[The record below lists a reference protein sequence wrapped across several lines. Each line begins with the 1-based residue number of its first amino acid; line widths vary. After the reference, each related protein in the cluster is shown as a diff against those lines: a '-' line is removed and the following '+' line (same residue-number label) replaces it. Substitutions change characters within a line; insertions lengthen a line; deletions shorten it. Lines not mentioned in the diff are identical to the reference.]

1 MSGLR
6 LPARTRAVPGGRR
19 PRYSYRPADQKR
31 LTSTRVAADIVSP
44 SLQDL
49 LSLAADRAAT
59 ELARSERIHES
70 EIRESLSRIVRL
82 GIAASDAESGVLG
95 EERREM
101 LSPVPRHYAD
111 ALRSALLA
119 IISQEGASVSG
130 VELATVLT
138 AMDSMNPLLGAV
150 SANEFTRHLTNAD
163 AVNAV
168 VEIAHDMRSPL
179 TSILFLVETLRRGRS
194 GPVTT
199 VQERQLGLIY
209 GAALGLNTLACDVI
223 DAVRGGQ
230 RLVDGRPIP
239 FSIAEVILGVCDT
252 VRPISEEKGL
262 PITHVLPGVDGR
274 TGYPGALGRVLLNLM
289 TNALK
294 YTNEGSVTIGAT
306 ELSETRLSFWVSDTG
321 QGIPATVMAMLF
333 DGFRPSASGMRFSN
347 AGLGLAICQDFLRSM
362 GTTLEVESTPERGT
376 RFSFEIELRRA

>member
-1 MSGLR
+1 M
-6 LPARTRAVPGGRR
+6 
-19 PRYSYRPADQKR
+19 
-31 LTSTRVAADIVSP
+31 VSP
-44 SLQDL
+44 SLHGL
-49 LSLAADRAAT
+49 LYLAADKAAA
-59 ELARSERIHES
+59 ELARSERTPEA
-70 EIRESLSRIVRL
+70 EIREHLSRLIRLGLGTSTGDASGRWEAGGDARSRIV
-82 GIAASDAESGVLG
+82 
-95 EERREM
+95 
-101 LSPVPRHYAD
+101 PRQYAD

-119 IISQEGASVSG
+119 AVIQGNTSVTG
-130 VELATVLT
+130 VELASMI
-138 AMDSMNPLLGAV
+138 AAIDAANEPAPSPDSH
-150 SANEFTRHLTNAD
+150 NEFTRHMANAD

-194 GPVTT
+194 GPVTP

-252 VRPISEEKGL
+252 VLPISEEKAL
-262 PITHVLPGVDGR
+262 PITHVLPAVDGR
-274 TGYPGALGRVLLNLM
+274 IGYPGALGRVLLNLM

-306 ELSETRLSFWVSDTG
+306 EIGETRLSFWVSDTG
-321 QGIPATVMAMLF
+321 QGIPDQVMSMLF
-333 DGFRPSASGMRFSN
+333 DGFRPSASGVRFSN

-362 GTTLEVESTPERGT
+362 GTSLQVESSPETGT
-376 RFSFEIELRRA
+376 RFSFQIELQRA